1 MTNLS
6 SIFKNRQTLLFF
18 VLSLAGAVTLAFQGL
33 VIAASVIFV
42 LSIFGMFI
50 SKDDIC
56 EELFQDNLIRQIR
69 DVLIKAG
76 NGVLSNRITDIDE
89 THVMQGIAWGIND
102 LLDQTEQIMRDIQ
115 SSIEAANDGNTYRTL
130 LEGGYKGDFKAACPG
145 INMAVLSIAQA
156 YKGKQRSIYS
166 KEFDKNS
173 GGIAKGLVVLQDDII
188 NNTNHSKTINAK
200 ANEATQKVVTSQ
212 EAVRTI
218 VHRLDT
224 LIELVN
230 NSTHAIGSLNE
241 RTKEIN
247 EIANLIKD
255 IADQT
260 NLLALNAA
268 IEAARAGEHGR
279 GFAVVAD
286 EVRKL
291 AERTQKATTEI
302 SMTLQTLQQEASEI
316 LTSSEEMSEIAASSQ
331 GDVSEFE
338 GVINDFSDTIIDTS
352 KLSKLINESLF
363 ATLVKVDHIIYK
375 NNAYSTVLNEDKE
388 KAKGFAD
395 HHSCRMGKWYYEGE
409 GKELFSTT
417 QAYKRM
423 ETPHAN
429 VHNVVLEVLKC
440 VTSEDCT
447 SAHNFEHVTQQM
459 FTMEENSLELFKAL
473 DDMVK
478 ESNPNIF
485 NK

>member
-1 MTNLS
+1 M
-6 SIFKNRQTLLFF
+6 
-18 VLSLAGAVTLAFQGL
+18 
-33 VIAASVIFV
+33 FV
-42 LSIFGMFI
+42 LSIIGIFI
-50 SKDDIC
+50 QKDEIC
-56 EELFQDNLIRQIR
+56 DELFQDNLIRQIR

-76 NGVLSNRITDIDE
+76 NGALSNRITGIDE

-102 LLDQTEQIMRDIQ
+102 LLDQTEQMMRDIK
-115 SSIEAANDGNTYRTL
+115 SSIEASENGNSYRTL
-130 LEGGYKGDFKAACPG
+130 LESGYKGDFKASCPA
-145 INMAVLSIAQA
+145 INAAVLSIAQA
-156 YKGKQRSIYS
+156 YKGKQRSVYS

-173 GGIAKGLVVLQDDII
+173 GGIAKGLTVLQDDIL
-188 NNTNHSKTINAK
+188 NNTNHSQTINAK
-200 ANEATQKVVTSQ
+200 ANEATKKVLSSQ
-212 EAVRTI
+212 EAVSTI

-224 LIELVN
+224 LIELVS
-230 NSTHAIGSLNE
+230 NSTQAISSLNE
-241 RTKEIN
+241 QTKEIST
-247 EIANLIKD
+247 IASLIKD

-316 LTSSEEMSEIAASSQ
+316 LTSSEEMSDIATSSQ

-338 GVINDFSDTIIDTS
+338 GVINDFSETILETS
-352 KLSKLINESLF
+352 RLSKVINESLF

-375 NNAYSTVLNEDKE
+375 NRAYSTVLNEDKE
-388 KAKGFAD
+388 KAETFAD
-395 HHSCRMGKWYYEGE
+395 HHSCRMGKWYYEGA
-409 GKELFSTT
+409 GKELFSRT

-429 VHNVVLEVLKC
+429 VHNAVLEVLKC

-447 SAHNFEHVTQQM
+447 SAHNFEHVTQKM
-459 FTMEENSLELFKAL
+459 LTMEQNSLELFQTL
-473 DDMVK
+473 DAMVK
-478 ESNPNIF
+478 ESNPEIF
-485 NK
+485 DK